1 MELIASGTL
10 AFIVLIG
17 IIILLEGIL
26 TTLEEHEDE
35 YYRKKW
41 SDDNPRLKDPF
52 DTE

>member
-1 MELIASGTL
+1 MKKQNKADEANKF
-10 AFIVLIG
+10 A
-17 IIILLEGIL
+17 
-26 TTLEEHEDE
+26 EEHEDE